1 MKDYTYLIIQNLE
14 ILYKNELLNDNIF
27 KANAY
32 NKVKNNI
39 INHEYPIYYLSDLD
53 NIKGIGKGIYFKLKE
68 LFETNKIEKVE
79 IIKKNPLYL
88 LLDIYGIG
96 YKTIKKY
103 NIKNINDLIKIK
115 NILNNNQKIGLK
127 YYKDLQKR
135 IDLKEM
141 KKHHNFI
148 NNELKKYDN
157 LTYEFVG
164 SYRRKLK
171 TFGDIDIIIKENKNF
186 DLNNFI
192 DNLIKK
198 KYIIEK
204 LAVGKHK
211 FMGICK
217 IEKISRRIDILIAPE
232 NEYSFSLLYF
242 TGSYVF
248 NIMMRKYAKNIGLT
262 LNEHGFNKKIN
273 IDFKTEKDI
282 FDYLKLEYVK
292 PENRN

>member
-1 MKDYTYLIIQNLE
+1 MKDYTYMIIENLE

-39 INHEYPIYYLSDLD
+39 INYEYPIYNLKDLD
-53 NIKGIGKGIYFKLKE
+53 NIKGIGKGIFFKLKE

-103 NIKNINDLIKIK
+103 NIKNINDLIKNK

-141 KKHHNFI
+141 NKHHSI
-148 NNELKKYDN
+148 IDNELKKYDN

-171 TFGDIDIIIKENKNF
+171 TFGDIDLIIKENKNF
-186 DLNNFI
+186 NLNNFI

-204 LAVGKHK
+204 LALGKYK

-217 IEKISRRIDILIAPE
+217 IENIARRIDILIAPDK
-232 NEYSFSLLYF
+232 EYPFSLLYF

-248 NIMMRKYAKNIGLT
+248 NIMMRKYAKSIGLT
-262 LNEHGFNKKIN
+262 LNEHGFKPHVNVI
-273 IDFKTEKDI
+273 FKTEKDI
-282 FDYLKLEYVK
+282 FDYLKLAYVK
-292 PENRN
+292 PENRI